1 MLYLYYRTLG
11 ILVSGNIFVI
21 DVTTFKHLFVANTNK
36 FRNKVK
42 SYFQRGEG
50 KNITKWSSFDYLFL
64 KLRKILLGKLI
75 ISERG
80 KVYFIVVQVL
90 L

>member
-1 MLYLYYRTLG
+1 MLYLYCRTFG
-11 ILVSGNIFVI
+11 IRVPENIFVI
-21 DVTTFKHLFVANTNK
+21 DATTFKHLFLANTNK
-36 FRNKVK
+36 SRNKVK
-42 SYFQRGEG
+42 SYFQRVEG

-64 KLRKILLGKLI
+64 KVGKILLGKLI